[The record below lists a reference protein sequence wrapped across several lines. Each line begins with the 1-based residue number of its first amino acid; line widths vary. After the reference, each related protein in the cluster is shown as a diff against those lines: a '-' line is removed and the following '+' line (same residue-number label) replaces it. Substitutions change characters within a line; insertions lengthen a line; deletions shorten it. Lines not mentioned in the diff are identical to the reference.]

1 MGRLRRA
8 LSMGRNG
15 GCGGCPPAKPCRS
28 AIAKFHN
35 MEILLSRDHL
45 SDGRAGQNL
54 SMRKHFPRTS
64 RADVLAVFF

>member
-1 MGRLRRA
+1 
-8 LSMGRNG
+8 
-15 GCGGCPPAKPCRS
+15 
-28 AIAKFHN
+28 